1 MSADKNS
8 QINKNPHWSG
18 DSLASNVGGANHL
31 IDAMDMLKRDR
42 FELLSAYLD
51 GEVTACE
58 RRQVEDW
65 LANDPESQRLYGRL
79 LTLRQGLQTMPVPS
93 TQQSVE
99 NTIEQVYQRMHR
111 RSRHRA
117 AVWGGSAIAAL
128 VIGAISTV
136 LPGRQV
142 PQFAQSP
149 TTSIEPLMVAL
160 NNPVVE
166 IPRGTM
172 ANPEKPSLQITFP
185 QQQSKDFN

>member
-1 MSADKNS
+1 
-8 QINKNPHWSG
+8 
-18 DSLASNVGGANHL
+18 
-31 IDAMDMLKRDR
+31 MDMLKRDR

-111 RSRHRA
+111 RSRHRTA
-117 AVWGGSAIAAL
+117 GIPIRTQKRHHAHDPRRFRVCRDQRIGDLERTPRSDRPWGLGGDR
-128 VIGAISTV
+128 VHRRRVRG
-136 LPGRQV
+136 PHG
-142 PQFAQSP
+142 
-149 TTSIEPLMVAL
+149 
-160 NNPVVE
+160 
-166 IPRGTM
+166 RGT
-172 ANPEKPSLQITFP
+172 PVPPSGEGHPRRGAPLGLARTPI
-185 QQQSKDFN
+185 

>member
-18 DSLASNVGGANHL
+18 DLLASNVGGANHL
-31 IDAMDMLKRDR
+31 VDAMDMLKRDR

-51 GEVTACE
+51 GEVTAGE

-111 RSRHRA
+111 RSRRRT
-117 AVWGGSAIAAL
+117 AVWGGSAIAAI
-128 VIGAISTV
+128 VIGAVSSV

-172 ANPEKPSLQITFP
+172 TNPEKPSLQITSP
-185 QQQSKDFN
+185 NQQSKDFN